1 MKKSLIVINTF
12 KKEAAPLGM
21 EIEMFLADRGVTAEL
36 FRYDGQTATENDK
49 AISFEGYDFVVT
61 LGGDGTVLFAS
72 RACAPLDIPVFPVNL
87 GEFGFIAGVQKNEWQ
102 SELDNFLAGNAQ
114 IASRS
119 LVKAIVLRKGRT
131 VFDCVGMND
140 IVIGSAS
147 SVKIVNVDVAYN
159 NAPLGRFK
167 ADGIIVATAT
177 GSTAYSAAAGGPIID
192 PSLDVL
198 VLTPINS
205 FSLSA
210 RPLVLNPQGELAV
223 TVLPSRVPLE
233 LTADGQIPFALAEND
248 CIKMRIAQYKARLVC
263 STQEKFFAALRSK
276 LNWSG
281 GPLA

>member
-1 MKKSLIVINTF
+1 MKKCLVVVNTF
-12 KKEAAPLGM
+12 KKEAAPLG
-21 EIEMFLADRGVTAEL
+21 EKIQAFLKTHEVAADI
-36 FRYDGQTATENDK
+36 FMYDGQASSDADK
-49 AISFEGYDFVVT
+49 LVAFEGYDFVVT
-61 LGGDGTVLFAS
+61 LGGDGTVLFAT
-72 RACAPLDIPVFPVNL
+72 RGCAALDIPVFPVNL
-87 GEFGFIAGVQKNEWQ
+87 GEFGFIAGVQKNEWGDAL
-102 SELDNFLAGNAQ
+102 ELFLDGKAQ

-119 LVKAIVLRKGRT
+119 LVKAIVQRRGQI
-131 VFDCVGMND
+131 VFDCAGMND

-147 SVKIVNVDVAYN
+147 AVKIVNVDIEYN

-167 ADGIIVATAT
+167 ADGIIIATAT

-223 TVLPSRVPLE
+223 TVLPSRTSLE
-233 LTADGQIPFALAEND
+233 LTADGQIPFALEEGD
-248 CIKMRIAQYKARLVC
+248 CIKIRIAPTKARLVC
-263 STQEKFFAALRSK
+263 SSQEKFYAALRSK